1 MLANRQNSA
10 FGFAAKAALLLVL
23 GAGSLRAQTATVPLA
38 PGPATEHQLRGGGA
52 DTYSV
57 ALKAGEF
64 VHIVAQ
70 QRGIDVVVSLFSPK
84 SELLVS
90 VDSLNGRFGAEPLFW
105 VATEDGDYGVKV
117 ASLNA
122 HAKAGAYTI
131 RIEDLRAAVPDDQ
144 MRLAGQ
150 KALVDG
156 AALMFS
162 QGTADALRQAVTDFK
177 SAYTQ
182 WDHAN
187 DSERK
192 VASLAFLVE
201 AYDELTSA
209 EHGEHQAAPAVAW
222 GDDLKFLQKEAD
234 AGDAS
239 AQSALG
245 DVYDDGLGVPQD
257 YAAAMKWKRKAAD
270 QNREEAQSAVGFFY
284 FHSVG
289 VKQDFTEAAKW
300 FIKAAN
306 NGYVPAEIQLAD
318 MYVNAQGVKQ
328 NLGAARQW
336 YQAAADAGSQLAA
349 DRLAALMKA
358 VASQ

>member
-1 MLANRQNSA
+1 M
-10 FGFAAKAALLLVL
+10 
-23 GAGSLRAQTATVPLA
+23 
-38 PGPATEHQLRGGGA
+38 
-52 DTYSV
+52 
-57 ALKAGEF
+57 
-64 VHIVAQ
+64 HIVAE
-70 QRGIDVVVSLFSPK
+70 QRGIDVVISLALPGAAP
-84 SELLVS
+84 LVS
-90 VDSLNGRFGAEPLFW
+90 VDSLNGRFGAEPVSW

-122 HAKAGAYTI
+122 HAKAGTYTI
-131 RIEDLRAAVPDDQ
+131 RIDELRAATPDDQ

-150 KALVDG
+150 KALADG

-162 QGTADALRQAVTDFK
+162 QGTEDALRQAAADFK
-177 SAYTQ
+177 SGYAQ
-182 WDHAN
+182 WDHVN

-209 EHGEHQAAPAVAW
+209 EHGEHQAPPAVAW
-222 GDDLKFLQKEAD
+222 GDDLKFLQKQAD

-257 YAAAMKWKRKAAD
+257 RAAAMKWKRKAAD

-289 VKQDFTEAAKW
+289 VKQNFEEAAKW
-300 FIKAAN
+300 FTKAAD

-318 MYVNAQGVKQ
+318 MYVNGQGMKQ
-328 NLGAARQW
+328 DLGAARQW
-336 YQAAADAGSQLAA
+336 YQAAVDAGSQLAA